1 MGKNGNFKESLTGAK
16 LDHKWCRDTKFQ
28 VKRPNGVARTGGT
41 DKQTDRQ
48 PTKTGEYPSPQGPG
62 QQVKISGMGD
72 SINLGF

>member
-1 MGKNGNFKESLTGAK
+1 MMQRYQISSQKT
-16 LDHKWCRDTKFQ
+16 KWCGQNRWYRQ
-28 VKRPNGVARTGGT
+28 T

-72 SINLGF
+72 SINLGFWIFLQI